1 MEIEENSKP
10 SACLGKALKN
20 LHHARMDKGT
30 KTQSDKIDEKD
41 QMAEALEDEGSSDG
55 GWTYFGWAERPY
67 FRAMSAFRYNLF
79 GPFLSPLR
87 RRGIKADHLTGM
99 SFFVILV
106 GFPLLYGARQY
117 GLAFFVL
124 ALHILLDGLD
134 GPMARLEG
142 SKGSSR
148 GALMDMTNDVTGM
161 VVVILTASF
170 FGPIP
175 WFLGATYV
183 TTYLYLSIFAVAQNL
198 MGIRYAYVVKTKY
211 TIYVLLV
218 IWRLTG
224 VELVSPVMAVAT
236 VYMGVSAFF
245 GFLRVA
251 RALR

>member
-1 MEIEENSKP
+1 MDERVKTPSEEIAEE
-10 SACLGKALKN
+10 
-20 LHHARMDKGT
+20 DKT
-30 KTQSDKIDEKD
+30 AQDP
-41 QMAEALEDEGSSDG
+41 EDAGSSDE

-67 FRAMSAFRYNLF
+67 FRAMSAFRYSLF
-79 GPFLSPLR
+79 GPFLTPLAR
-87 RRGIKADHLTGM
+87 LGIRADHITGA

-117 GLAFFVL
+117 GLAFWVL

-142 SKGSSR
+142 SKGSGH

-161 VVVILTASF
+161 VVVIITASF

-183 TTYLYLSIFAVAQNL
+183 ITYLYLSIFAVAQNL
-198 MGIRYAYVVKTKY
+198 LGIRYAYVVKTKY
-211 TIYVLLV
+211 TIYVLLL
-218 IWRLTG
+218 IWWLTD
-224 VELVSPVMAVAT
+224 VELVSPVMALAT

-245 GFLRVA
+245 GFLRIA
-251 RALR
+251 KTLR